1 VWWIGLPLAVGVA
14 VLLAVWFAGRSANPG
29 PLGFRLDDAW
39 IHMVYGRG
47 LWESGMLAYNSG
59 VPATGCTSPLW
70 SVFLAMLYGVFGGSA
85 DPTPLIRAVYTLGCL
100 LQLAAIGYA
109 AALAHRLTGSRFAG
123 AGAGV
128 LLALAVPQA
137 AAAFSG
143 MEVALIC
150 ALLTA
155 ALHSLASRAW
165 TRAGI
170 LLALCGLTRPEA
182 AVVTVVCVFVFAER
196 RFAVLAR
203 LFLPSVIAGVGL
215 MLVYQWAGGTA
226 LPATYHA
233 KALFAPAA
241 LAGRL
246 GVALTRMFPQIPPF
260 RAGIGWIALL
270 GLFIA
275 RREGRWPGQRFLP
288 LVAGAAYLLANLTV
302 LDPVDPDAFYHLRYV
317 LPAVPP
323 LLVALAVGAHG
334 LGSRL
339 RGRSAQVPLALL
351 LLFATAAAAVALP
364 GESRHLHNDV
374 RNINEVQRRIGE
386 WLGETLPAGT
396 WIAASDA
403 GAIRYFSRLPT
414 IDVIGLNTPE
424 MLEPNEE
431 FLRTHP
437 VAVLAFMPAWFR
449 PIEGERLEI
458 LLRVRTDD
466 YTVTSNPQ
474 MASQVV
480 VCARGATGGE
490 PVRVH
495 FRGYR
500 NFVLDF
506 LPRAAPT
513 AGADRGAP

>member
-1 VWWIGLPLAVGVA
+1 MWVGLPVAVGVA

-29 PLGFRLDDAW
+29 PVGFRLDDAW

-47 LWESGMLAYNSG
+47 LWENGYLAYNMG

-70 SVFLAMLYGVFGGSA
+70 SVFLAVLHGLFGGSA
-85 DPTPLIRAVYTLGCL
+85 DPTPLIRAVFMLGGL
-100 LQLAAIGYA
+100 LHVTAIGFA
-109 AALAHRLTGSRFAG
+109 ADLARRLTGSRFGG
-123 AGAGV
+123 AGAG
-128 LLALAVPQA
+128 LLFALAVPQA

-143 MEVALIC
+143 MEIALIS
-150 ALLTA
+150 ALLMA
-155 ALHSLASRAW
+155 ALHAFVSKAW

-170 LLALCGLTRPEA
+170 LLALCGLARPEA
-182 AVVTVVCVFVFAER
+182 AVVTVVCAFIFAER
-196 RFAVLAR
+196 RLAVLAR
-203 LFLPSVIAGVGL
+203 VFLPSVIAGTGI
-215 MLVYQWAGGTA
+215 MLAYKWAGGTA

-233 KALFAPAA
+233 KASFAPAA

-246 GVALTRMFPQIPPF
+246 GVALTRMLPRIPPF

-270 GLFIA
+270 GLFVG
-275 RREGRWPGQRFLP
+275 RREGHAPAERLLP
-288 LVAGAAYLLANLTV
+288 LVAAAAYLLANLAV
-302 LDPVDPDAFYHLRYV
+302 LDPVDPEAFYHLRYV
-317 LPAVPP
+317 LPAVPL

-339 RGRSAQVPLALL
+339 RGRAAHVPLALL
-351 LLFATAAAAVALP
+351 LLFATGSAAAALP

-374 RNINEVQRRIGE
+374 RNINEVQRRLGE
-386 WLGETLPAGT
+386 WLGETQPAGT

-403 GAIRYFSRLPT
+403 GAIRYFSQLPT
-414 IDVIGLNTPE
+414 IDVIGLNTPQ

-437 VAVLAFMPAWFR
+437 VTALALMPAWFR
-449 PIEGERLEI
+449 PIERERLEI
-458 LLRVRTDD
+458 LLQVRTDD

-474 MASQVV
+474 MASQIV
-480 VCARGATGGE
+480 VCARGVTGGE

-500 NFVLDF
+500 NFALDF

-513 AGADRGAP
+513 LGADRGAP